1 MQTHSLYL
9 LMKDVEYL
17 FSKYIDYAFKF
28 GLLDVTLRG
37 KILIMLQVLA

>member
-1 MQTHSLYL
+1 MHARSLYL

-28 GLLDVTLRG
+28 GPVFSMLLSVR
-37 KILIMLQVLA
+37 KIR